1 MARNHWKICN
11 LIQVITGGST
21 TLNKKHTKK
30 RKPDIPRQA
39 PMINNTNWIL
49 PSLWM
54 HRVWASSKC
63 IYTNTHIFAQVSLIV
78 YFAQIWTLLQ
88 SKPTHGQHW
97 IQMFQHFVFLVC
109 WCPST
114 HPKINQQTLAELTG
128 LALTLPQTNALYFIH
143 QMHHQNDMFYFLRNC
158 GVIVRHFHSMITQS
172 KILWF
177 SLCQNINKF

>member
-114 HPKINQQTLAELTG
+114 HPKINQQTLAELTD
-128 LALTLPQTNALYFIH
+128 FISVYNSVDWLLRYPKP
-143 QMHHQNDMFYFLRNC
+143 MLCISFIKCITKMTCFIFL
-158 GVIVRHFHSMITQS
+158 GIVELLFDIFTV
-172 KILWF
+172 W
-177 SLCQNINKF
+177 